1 MVSRLRDGPDGS
13 ERLNRRGS
21 LERRDPRGNHPR
33 PSRVV
38 ALLLAGATLIALD
51 AGTGSPLD
59 PARRALG
66 EVLGPVESGA
76 SAALA
81 PVLGT
86 RAWLESRGSMRR
98 DLDAL
103 KLQNADLQE
112 RVRTT
117 AFDRNRLG
125 EYDRLTSA
133 ANSYGRALV
142 PARVI
147 GVGAAQT
154 FSRTVTIDAGSTSG
168 LHADMT
174 VVNGDGL
181 VGRIIRTSSGTSTV
195 LLVIDAD
202 SVVGGRV
209 GQSMKVGFLRGQ
221 GSLDA
226 GGRLDLEL
234 VDQAHV
240 PSKDDSVVTWGSDD
254 GAPYVSGIPVGS
266 VTSVYTSL
274 RETTQRAEIAPYVD
288 FGALDLVGVVVASG
302 TRSDRA
308 VIEADGSLR

>member
-1 MVSRLRDGPDGS
+1 M
-13 ERLNRRGS
+13 
-21 LERRDPRGNHPR
+21 
-33 PSRVV
+33 V
-38 ALLLAGATLIALD
+38 ALLLAGAPLVALD
-51 AGTGSPLD
+51 ASAGDGSPVD
-59 PARRALG
+59 PARRVLG
-66 EVLGPVESGA
+66 EVFGPIESGT
-76 SAALA
+76 SAALS
-81 PVLGT
+81 PVLGA
-86 RAWLESRGSMRR
+86 REWLTSTGDLRR
-98 DLDAL
+98 DRDAL
-103 KLQNADLQE
+103 QLANAQLEEQA
-112 RVRTT
+112 RT
-117 AFDRNRLG
+117 ADFDRNRLR

-147 GVGAAQT
+147 GVGAAQS
-154 FSRTVTIDAGSTSG
+154 FSRTVTIDAGTRSG

-181 VGRIIRTSSGTSTV
+181 VGRIVRVTSGTATV
-195 LLVIDAD
+195 LLVVDAE
-202 SVVGGRV
+202 SAVGGRV
-209 GQSMKVGFLRGQ
+209 AQSMKVGFLTGQ

-240 PSKDDSVVTWGSDD
+240 PSRDDSVVTWGSDD
-254 GAPYVSGIPVGS
+254 GAPYVAGIPVGR

-288 FGALDLVGVVVASG
+288 FGALDLVGVVVPSG